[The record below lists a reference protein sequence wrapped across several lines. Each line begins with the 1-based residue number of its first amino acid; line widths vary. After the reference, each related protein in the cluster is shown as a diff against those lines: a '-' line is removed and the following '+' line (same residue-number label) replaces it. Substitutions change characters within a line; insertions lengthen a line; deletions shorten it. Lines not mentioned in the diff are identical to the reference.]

1 MTSREAI
8 ASIWTEV
15 AATVVEQVA
24 SEGATAS
31 SGLAGVVA
39 RAYGED
45 IQSTF
50 PIAVEAMTLDDGP
63 ERAAKLDALASA
75 IRGVSERHH
84 VPRLVERGLVAVAFG
99 VASGLIRRRAPSCGF
114 TPEALDVEMSRFRD
128 EVESRL
134 FALR

>member
-1 MTSREAI
+1 MTPREAI

-31 SGLAGVVA
+31 SGLTGAIA
-39 RAYGED
+39 RAYGDD

-50 PIAVEAMTLDDGP
+50 PIGVEAMSLEDGP
-63 ERAAKLDALASA
+63 ERSAKLDALASA
-75 IRGVSERHH
+75 IRAVSERHH

-99 VASGLIRRRAPSCGF
+99 VTGALIRRRGPSRGF
-114 TPEALDVEMSRFRD
+114 TPEALDVEIGRFRD
-128 EVESRL
+128 ELESRL